1 MSSVLIKKGILGLGR
16 VSTTYYFNEIQRRYQ
31 LQHDEFST
39 CELLLYQIDFQ
50 KINPF
55 LPDNFKNLIPKIESY
70 FTQISKMEISHL
82 LVPNITL
89 HETLDKIHLPFEIYH
104 PIELTLKYL
113 DENSIS
119 EIYIFG
125 TLYTMNGTYISE
137 KFAQKAVKILKPND
151 ANQNWIDAF
160 RKAVYNETQTVDE
173 VLYFRQLIQKYSKK
187 SPVLLAC
194 TELSVFSPKDNPA
207 CIDMAELQ
215 IEAFLK

>member
-1 MSSVLIKKGILGLGR
+1 MSSALIKKGILGLGR

-50 KINPF
+50 EINPF
-55 LPDNFKNLIPKIESY
+55 LPDNFENLIPKIENY
-70 FTQISKMEISHL
+70 FNQISKMEISHL

-89 HETLDKIHLPFEIYH
+89 HETLDKIDLPFEIYH
-104 PIELTLKYL
+104 PIDLTLNYL
-113 DENSIS
+113 TEKAIS

-125 TLYTMNGTYISE
+125 TLYTMNGKYISE
-137 KFAQKAVKILKPND
+137 KFAQKAVKISTPSD
-151 ANQNWIDAF
+151 DDQTWIDTF
-160 RKAVYNETQTVDE
+160 RKAVYNETQTAAE
-173 VLYFRQLIQKYSKK
+173 VINFHQLIQKYSKK

-215 IEAFLK
+215 IEAFLI